1 MSCGCGCGGHGGCG
15 GGARAYEPRRR
26 RPYYTGR
33 LRRRGYEPEYMAAP
47 GPGFGARMSFAAA
60 LANPAANSTGLYRI
74 YKNGRPV
81 YAGRAAPGTIRSR
94 LINHRWCLTHMGV
107 EDSAYTVSFA
117 PMSGSSTAQV
127 VAAEK
132 NEIRRMR
139 RNRVHRGTNVR
150 EGEFEGEAMFGWF
163 RNLWNRPA
171 DRPSQPPPSGRGSIP
186 PTASDVGPDSGR
198 ERRQAEIRN
207 RMNQA
212 VLEATRIRE
221 QGRPIPSAL
230 RTRLQN
236 IRREALAAGVG
247 VMGIDVVLSS

>member
-15 GGARAYEPRRR
+15 DARAYAPRRR

-33 LRRRGYEPEYMAAP
+33 LRRRGHEPEYMAAS

-60 LANPAANSTGLYRI
+60 LANSATNSTGLYRI

-107 EDSAYTVSFA
+107 DDAAYTVSFA

-127 VAAEK
+127 VTAEK
-132 NEIRRMR
+132 DEIRRMR

-150 EGEFEGEAMFGWF
+150 EGELEWMLGRESMAGKPGQPRKRGTRKRPAAPATRATVAPFTSVAGRSCREVFDNCLESSPRRKGRVSGEARCLSCFNYCEKQGGDWKDKTG
-163 RNLWNRPA
+163 A
-171 DRPSQPPPSGRGSIP
+171 G
-186 PTASDVGPDSGR
+186 
-198 ERRQAEIRN
+198 IRCDYW
-207 RMNQA
+207 R
-212 VLEATRIRE
+212 
-221 QGRPIPSAL
+221 
-230 RTRLQN
+230 
-236 IRREALAAGVG
+236 
-247 VMGIDVVLSS
+247 